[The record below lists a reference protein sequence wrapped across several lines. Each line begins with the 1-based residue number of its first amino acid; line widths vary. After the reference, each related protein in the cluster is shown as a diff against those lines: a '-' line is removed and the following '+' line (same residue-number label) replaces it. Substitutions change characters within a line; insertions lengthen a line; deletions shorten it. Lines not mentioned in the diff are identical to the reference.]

1 MEKSS
6 DSKPNGKTILIV
18 DDEIGVLEVV
28 EYILTDLGYTVVS
41 ALNGRDAL
49 ARLKETKPD
58 LIVLD
63 FMMPIMD
70 GGAVLKELRNDDGYR
85 AIPVILTSAMPQK
98 SVEDKCS
105 GYNAFLRKPYKYE
118 KLLEAINDIFA
129 QGLKPKD
136 P

>member
-28 EYILTDLGYTVVS
+28 EYILTDLGYSVVS

-49 ARLKETKPD
+49 ARLKENKPD

-63 FMMPIMD
+63 FMMPVMD
-70 GGAVLKELRNDDGYR
+70 GGAVLKELRSDDGYR
-85 AIPVILTSAMPQK
+85 AIPVILTSAMP
-98 SVEDKCS
+98 ERTIEEKCS

-118 KLLEAINDIFA
+118 KLLEAINNLLG
-129 QGLKPKD
+129 QGLEKD

>member
-1 MEKSS
+1 MEKT
-6 DSKPNGKTILIV
+6 DSKPSGRTILIV

-28 EYILTDLGYTVVS
+28 EYILKDVGYSVAS

-49 ARLKETKPD
+49 ARLKEAKPD

-63 FMMPIMD
+63 FMMPVMD
-70 GGAVLKELRNDDGYR
+70 GGAVLKELRGDDGYR
-85 AIPVILTSAMPQK
+85 AIPVILTSAMPERTIQ
-98 SVEDKCS
+98 EKCF

-118 KLLEAINDIFA
+118 KLLEAINNLLE
-129 QGLKPKD
+129 LKQKD